1 VVDVL
6 RDPLAD
12 PLNRRYRPF
21 GEWAQDQMRQPNL
34 FYNRTGTATG
44 TAAVPDRRASA
55 TGSTGSP
62 GSGVARSPFATT
74 AAAAP
79 ATATPAAAPAT
90 TTGGRTKELTGWS
103 GDLLDF
109 QGVPGRRWD
118 PERGWVVV
126 GPVKQGTWLAD
137 GIGMPVAYDPTKD
150 TYKWEFNGK
159 PQESTITR
167 AMRWAQGM
175 VNDGKT
181 KSYQN
186 ALNFAMAN
194 LASDARRGGWA
205 DQIGYDANAF
215 RYNQYG
221 EQYND
226 AIDYANPTVKFGG
239 VPGAAPATPGQP
251 ATPATPAATP
261 TTPTTPA
268 PATPG
273 QQTGGP
279 NVADPTAATNPNDPA
294 FKGQY
299 WMTHPQEV
307 ADQFVRGHGVNPD
320 QHTAMGD
327 WLLKLVNGIA
337 PDVMSTFFGSN
348 GKPAVDQLS
357 DPNQLLNSIFY
368 NGGGIGQNLQNYAG
382 NAMNVLRGNPTM
394 QQSLGDTGIQDF
406 LSRLN
411 GLNTFGMNPYMAQ
424 AYGNAYDSQMNRGLR
439 SQREQ
444 LFQGQP
450 LTSLWDF
457 INQAGQ
463 PGFSSYGLPGGG
475 GGGVGTGSGGPQ
487 SRY

>member
-1 VVDVL
+1 MVDVL

-21 GEWAQDQMRQPNL
+21 GEWAQDQIRQPNPL
-34 FYNRTGTATG
+34 FNRTGTATG
-44 TAAVPDRRASA
+44 TPAAPDRRASA
-55 TGSTGSP
+55 TGSNGNP

-74 AAAAP
+74 AA
-79 ATATPAAAPAT
+79 TPAAA
-90 TTGGRTKELTGWS
+90 
-103 GDLLDF
+103 
-109 QGVPGRRWD
+109 
-118 PERGWVVV
+118 
-126 GPVKQGTWLAD
+126 
-137 GIGMPVAYDPTKD
+137 
-150 TYKWEFNGK
+150 
-159 PQESTITR
+159 
-167 AMRWAQGM
+167 
-175 VNDGKT
+175 
-181 KSYQN
+181 
-186 ALNFAMAN
+186 
-194 LASDARRGGWA
+194 
-205 DQIGYDANAF
+205 
-215 RYNQYG
+215 
-221 EQYND
+221 
-226 AIDYANPTVKFGG
+226 
-239 VPGAAPATPGQP
+239 
-251 ATPATPAATP
+251 ATPATAPTGGVYSTAGRTGATYDAFLAANPQFDPWTNLDQYAGQGAGNDPILAQAFGWTNEWARNNGYSDGKNIPLAQRQKVFLANVERARQQWTDNTGNTEAQRGVTWETSAASRLPNQGWAYTAGTGGRITPATTGTPAGTTP

-307 ADQFVRGHGVNPD
+307 ADQFVRAHGVNPD

-368 NGGGIGQNLQNYAG
+368 NGGGIGQNLQNYAQT
-382 NAMNVLRGNPTM
+382 AMNTLRGNPTM
-394 QQSLGDTGIQDF
+394 SASLGDSGIQDF
-406 LSRLN
+406 LARLN

-439 SQREQ
+439 NQRDQ
-444 LFQGQP
+444 LFRGAPQ
-450 LTSLWDF
+450 TSLWDF

-475 GGGVGTGSGGPQ
+475 GGGGVGTGSGGPQ